1 MSERP
6 KAYEGKE
13 NYIFISYAHSDR
25 DRVYEVLYEL
35 ENRGYRFWY
44 DDGIAPGSEWAEDI
58 AQHLNDAY
66 LVIAFITKASV
77 ASDNCR
83 REITYSLSKRK
94 PFLSV
99 ILEETEMSA
108 GLELQ
113 LSAQQSVIRQNFRN
127 WDGFIN
133 KILRSPDI
141 AQCRAELPAADPEPA
156 EVKPATVR
164 EAIIPAVTATPV
176 TEEVI
181 PDIPAGEE
189 LIKDAAKET
198 AETET
203 AIAYNA
209 EPSAEPAETAA
220 ELLVNDTDSKRKG
233 PSKKLLIF
241 AAALVIL
248 LLGAIL
254 ANALT
259 TVETSWGKKYNTTED
274 RWVMADDT
282 TITQEDIEKFCKMRH
297 LQDIEF
303 TGCDLSGCDLSV
315 LIEQTKSEDGLKE
328 IILDDCTGIDD
339 YSFLE
344 GIPWKEISIKN
355 QSGFTD
361 LSGINIQELSK
372 LNISGTGVSDISALS
387 NAGNLT
393 KLDISSTQTGDISP
407 LSGLTGLTTVEARD
421 TKVTS
426 IDALSGIS
434 SLKTIDFSGCSIGNI
449 GSHFNTLEMNSISL
463 AGCGIRDMSPFSD
476 CTVLSYLKLSDNPD
490 LEDMSWLNSQNY
502 TELQTILL
510 SNTGLDAEDLLF
522 ISSCPEITTLTLDG
536 IQTDNLDFCKN
547 NRLLEYISAQGCG
560 LKDISGLKGNQ
571 ELTSVYLSFNEITDI
586 GTLSSIDPTA
596 GSPVIDLSFNKI
608 ESVSALPKGSY
619 RALLIA
625 GNKKDLASSLD
636 GEFEAGMLVADW
648 YDDITTAK
656 FAGSYN
662 INQKYLIGT
671 PADQQLKIENKLK
684 GSLYFI
690 TMDELYTQLL
700 PDNALAYSLSG
711 NYRYASG
718 LYEKWKSSEES
729 SEE

>member
-99 ILEETEMSA
+99 ILEDTEMSA

-133 KILRSPDI
+133 KILLSPDI
-141 AQCRAELPAADPEPA
+141 AHCKAELPAAEPIPE
-156 EVKPATVR
+156 EVKPAAVSA
-164 EAIIPAVTATPV
+164 AIIPPETAAPV

-181 PDIPAGEE
+181 QPEQAVPVTGTIVTDIPAGKEV
-189 LIKDAAKET
+189 IPAA
-198 AETET
+198 
-203 AIAYNA
+203 
-209 EPSAEPAETAA
+209 AA
-220 ELLVNDTDSKRKG
+220 EAATIETKAGPPEEGIKARRKG

-241 AAALVIL
+241 AAAAVLL
-248 LLGAIL
+248 LLGTII

-259 TVETSWGKKYNTTED
+259 TVTTSWEKKYSTVDD
-274 RWVMADDT
+274 RYVIADNK
-282 TITQEDIEKFCKMRH
+282 TITQEDIEKLCKMQS
-297 LQDIEF
+297 LTDIDF
-303 TGCDLSGCDLSV
+303 TKCDLSGCDLSV
-315 LIEQTKSEDGLKE
+315 LTEQTKSKEGLQE
-328 IILDDCTGIDD
+328 IVLDDCTGIDD

-344 GIPWKEISIKN
+344 GISWKKISLKN

-361 LSGINIQELSK
+361 LSGIDLTALSD

-387 NAGNLT
+387 SAEYLT
-393 KLDISSTQTGDISP
+393 KLDISSTQTGDISS
-407 LSGLTGLTTVEARD
+407 LSGLEKLSTVAARD
-421 TKVTS
+421 TRVTS

-434 SLKTIDFSGCSIGNI
+434 ALHTIDFSGCSIGNI
-449 GSHFNTLEMNSISL
+449 GSHFNSLEMNSINL

-476 CTVLSYLKLSDNPD
+476 CTVLSDLNLTGNPD
-490 LEDMSWLNSQNY
+490 LEDMSWLNKQNY
-502 TELQTILL
+502 PGLQKVLL
-510 SNTGLDAEDLLF
+510 SKTGLDAEDLQF

-547 NRLLEYISAQGCG
+547 SGQLEYISAQGCG
-560 LKDISGLKGNQ
+560 LKDISGLKGKEKLVNI
-571 ELTSVYLSFNEITDI
+571 YLSFNEITDI
-586 GTLSSIDPTA
+586 GAFSSIDMNYSNPEM
-596 GSPVIDLSFNKI
+596 DLSFNKI
-608 ESVSALPKGSY
+608 ESLSGLPKGRYDS
-619 RALLIA
+619 LLIA

-636 GEFEAGMLVADW
+636 GEFETGILVADW

-656 FAGSYN
+656 FAESYSVYH
-662 INQKYLIGT
+662 KYLIGT
-671 PADQQLKIENKLK
+671 PADQQLKIENTLN
-684 GSLYFI
+684 GGNLHFI
-690 TMDELYTQLL
+690 TLDELYGQLL
-700 PDNALAYSLSG
+700 PDNALEYSMSG
-711 NYRYASG
+711 DYKYASE
-718 LYEKWKSSEES
+718 LYEAWKSSEES
-729 SEE
+729 SE